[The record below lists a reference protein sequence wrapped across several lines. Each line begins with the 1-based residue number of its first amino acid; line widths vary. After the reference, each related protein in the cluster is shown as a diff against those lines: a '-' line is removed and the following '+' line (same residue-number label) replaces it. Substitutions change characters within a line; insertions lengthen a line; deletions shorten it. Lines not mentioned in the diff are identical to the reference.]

1 MCKEAAAVT
10 ITTIA
15 GALKEKTVKRGNF
28 TQRSQRSL
36 PPETVGLEVFHT
48 SRYLIFL

>member
-28 TQRSQRSL
+28 TQRS